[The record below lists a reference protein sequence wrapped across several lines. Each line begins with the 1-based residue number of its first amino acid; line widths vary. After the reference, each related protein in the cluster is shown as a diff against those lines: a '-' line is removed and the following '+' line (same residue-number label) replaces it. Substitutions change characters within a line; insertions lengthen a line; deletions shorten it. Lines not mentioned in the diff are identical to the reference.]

1 MLAETYVRVEGVFPL
16 IGAGGID
23 SGSTALAKIRAGA
36 SLIQVY
42 SGLVFRGI
50 GLIAEIKKTL
60 LEALET
66 DGQDNLHDLIGADA
80 AAVTAEEWP
89 H

>member
-23 SGSTALAKIRAGA
+23 SGVTALAKIRAGA
-36 SLIQVY
+36 SLVQVY
-42 SGLVFRGI
+42 SGLVFRGL
-50 GLIAEIKKTL
+50 GLVGEIKTAL
-60 LEALET
+60 VEAL
-66 DGQDNLHDLIGADA
+66 DQGPGHSADFVGADA

-89 H
+89 T